1 MWSFIDIYLIIIPK
15 IGNMLM
21 SSKQKINEDINSG
34 KQKKTKNN
42 KNEERTDKMRI
53 LMEEPID
60 WILKNEKVA
69 SMLTVC
75 SIVYLVCLL

>member
-1 MWSFIDIYLIIIPK
+1 
-15 IGNMLM
+15 MLM
-21 SSKQKINEDINSG
+21 SSKQKINEDINKKG
-34 KQKKTKNN
+34 KQKKTKVN
-42 KNEERTDKMRI
+42 KNDEETDKMRI

-75 SIVYLVCLL
+75 NIEYLVCLL